1 MASTFTICPK
11 LKALPNFLE
20 TTSLKKLRVDFP
32 ISNWMT
38 LATLSELKTL
48 RLNLNNDV
56 EHLPTLGKLLLV
68 ESLGIW
74 NARRV
79 KKVGVEFLGIE
90 EESNKNNNKKID
102 DEKGSTSSSS
112 SSLLVLFPNLKS
124 LEFGNMFEWEEWDGI
139 GGTMREEEAQE
150 SGSNTTIMPRL
161 QNLLIGN
168 CPKMKSLPDFLPTT
182 PLNDL
187 EIWSS
192 PILSECCRT
201 EIGDQWPKISHIPY
215 IYIEGRSM
223 RRDGRPVQ
231 T

>member
-1 MASTFTICPK
+1 MTGVQTC
-11 LKALPNFLE
+11 ALP
-20 TTSLKKLRVDFP
+20 
-32 ISNWMT
+32 IY
-38 LATLSELKTL
+38 
-48 RLNLNNDV
+48 
-56 EHLPTLGKLLLV
+56 
-68 ESLGIW
+68 
-74 NARRV
+74 
-79 KKVGVEFLGIE
+79 
-90 EESNKNNNKKID
+90 NNNNKID

-150 SGSNTTIMPRL
+150 SGVTITIMPRL

-168 CPKMKSLPDFLPTT
+168 CPKLKSLPDFLPTT
-182 PLNDL
+182 PSNNL

-201 EIGDQWPKISHIPY
+201 EIGDQWPKISHIPN
-215 IYIEGRSM
+215 IYIDGRSV
-223 RRDGRPVQ
+223 RRDGRPMQ